1 MKHPVDDLMAE
12 HRVIESVLDAI
23 ECELSSGDSSAF
35 RADFWQQVAEFAAN
49 YADRRHHGKEEE
61 VLFPM
66 LREAGLPEGEGPVAC
81 MLHEH
86 VQGRELVGQLRQAAQ
101 DGRAE
106 PTYAAA
112 RGYVHLLRD
121 HIAKEDQVLFE
132 MARQM
137 LSAEQVER
145 LREGFDTVNAECSG
159 VDAAEY
165 MAVARG

>member
-66 LREAGLPEGEGPVAC
+66 LREAGLP
-81 MLHEH
+81 EH

-159 VDAAEY
+159 VDAADY